1 MEYSEK
7 TSHEGSTGD
16 ASKPLFRRY
25 YQYLRLEK
33 GLSENTVEAYMT
45 DLQKLLDFL
54 SADGIGIRE
63 VKEDDLHHF
72 LAGLW
77 DFWIHPR
84 SLARM

>member
-54 SADGIGIRE
+54 SADGIGILDPE
-63 VKEDDLHHF
+63 Y
-72 LAGLW
+72 
-77 DFWIHPR
+77 I
-84 SLARM
+84 SLGYPVARTFSIGFNMAF